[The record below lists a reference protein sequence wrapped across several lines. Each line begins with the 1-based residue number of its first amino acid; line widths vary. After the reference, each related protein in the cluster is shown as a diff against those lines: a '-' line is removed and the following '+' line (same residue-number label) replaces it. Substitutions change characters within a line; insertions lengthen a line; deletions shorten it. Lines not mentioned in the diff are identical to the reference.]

1 MEPRIFATEVIEIKP
16 CQNDRRATE
25 TVFFNWL
32 TELNEMFSGLI
43 FPKSFEEN
51 LPVKLF
57 SVRQQGLDI
66 FHLFIICKSCVTT
79 ADVFLLLYWN
89 IKCKVTS
96 IWLIVPDFLVYTN
109 IVLFSLTFC
118 EQDMDNWS
126 LTKSIL
132 PGVEGLE
139 SGMSVFTFLWV
150 SSRARILLFC
160 SLSSPVILIKLTL

>member
-1 MEPRIFATEVIEIKP
+1 MIDLVHA
-16 CQNDRRATE
+16 RATE

-66 FHLFIICKSCVTT
+66 FHLFIICKSCLTT

-96 IWLIVPDFLVYTN
+96 IWFIVPDFLVYTN

-118 EQDMDNWS
+118 EQDMSNWS
-126 LTKSIL
+126 LTESFL
-132 PGVEGLE
+132 PGVEGLG
-139 SGMSVFTFLWV
+139 SGMSVVIFPWF

-160 SLSSPVILIKLTL
+160 SLSSPTILIKLTL

>member
-1 MEPRIFATEVIEIKP
+1 MFVRWCIGILKRIYHCTKWLEPSIFATEVIEIRL
-16 CQNDRRATE
+16 CQNDRLGSCTSHWNI
-25 TVFFNWL
+25 FFNWL

-96 IWLIVPDFLVYTN
+96 IWFIVPDFLVYTN
-109 IVLFSLTFC
+109 IVLFSLKFC
-118 EQDMDNWS
+118 EQDMGNWS
-126 LTKSIL
+126 LTN
-132 PGVEGLE
+132 
-139 SGMSVFTFLWV
+139 
-150 SSRARILLFC
+150 
-160 SLSSPVILIKLTL
+160 